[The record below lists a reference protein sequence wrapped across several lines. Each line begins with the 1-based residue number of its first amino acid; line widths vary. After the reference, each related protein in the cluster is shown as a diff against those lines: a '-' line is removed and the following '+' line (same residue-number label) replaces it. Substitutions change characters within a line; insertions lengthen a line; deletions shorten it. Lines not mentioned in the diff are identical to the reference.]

1 MLFDVPLPFFMES
14 GRLQAPRTIARQTY
28 RPLQAV
34 HLNAKSSL
42 ASKVLSLSFLQYICT
57 VNKHLQYSSLIVVL

>member
-34 HLNAKSSL
+34 HLNGKSSL
-42 ASKVLSLSFLQYICT
+42 ASKVLSLSFLKY
-57 VNKHLQYSSLIVVL
+57 